1 MQIKEILVES
11 LSRVAF
17 HYTRLPSALK
27 ILTTGQFELSSV
39 LGSAEQQYAPKG
51 QFYFFSTTRTRHGG
65 YHDFVGDDAVLFV
78 LDGNWF
84 NRHYQSKS
92 VDYWLNRDPSQPH
105 HRQHEA
111 EDRVFSKDPTIP
123 IGGITAIHV
132 YVSPSAEEQTKARAR
147 QVLIAAKKQSIPV
160 HLYNDIKA
168 WKNFDTRQKGNI
180 SALKGKDMAK
190 GYATGRRGYLLPW
203 IELIRANNQSQLS
216 KTADKIRYNL
226 MYTYDRSNAAL
237 GLTTDLSNARKPS
250 SGPDRQ
256 NAIKIINYMKQNN
269 LKTIND
275 LVNFIANKWQ
285 SQQN

>member
-1 MQIKEILVES
+1 MQIKEIIVES

-27 ILTTGQFELSSV
+27 ILTTGQFELSNV

-51 QFYFFSTTRTRHGG
+51 QFYFLSTTRTRHGG
-65 YHDFVGDDAVLFV
+65 YHDFLGEDAVLFV
-78 LDGNWF
+78 LDGDWF
-84 NRHYQSKS
+84 NRHYRSKS
-92 VDYWLNRDPSQPH
+92 IDYWLNRDPSKEH

-111 EDRVFSKDPTIP
+111 EDRVFSRDPTIP
-123 IGGITAIHV
+123 IEGVTALHV
-132 YVSPSAEEQTKARAR
+132 YVNSAAEEQTRARAR
-147 QVLIAAKKQSIPV
+147 QVLIAAKKQAIPV
-160 HLYNDIKA
+160 YLYNDKIA
-168 WKNFDTRQKGNI
+168 WKNFDTRQQGNI

-226 MYTYDRSNAAL
+226 MYTYNRDNAAQIL
-237 GLTTDLSNARKPS
+237 NTDLSNARKPN

-256 NAIKIINYMKQNN
+256 NAVKIIDYMKKNN
-269 LKTIND
+269 LRTVNE
-275 LVNFIANKWQ
+275 LVNFLSNKWQ
-285 SQQN
+285 SNQS